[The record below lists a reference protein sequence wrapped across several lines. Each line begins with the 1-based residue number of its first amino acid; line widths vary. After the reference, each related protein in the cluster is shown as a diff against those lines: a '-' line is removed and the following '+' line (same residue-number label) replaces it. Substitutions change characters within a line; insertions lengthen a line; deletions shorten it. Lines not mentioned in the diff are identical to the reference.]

1 MANYQ
6 LLNNIDHADLRVN
19 TERSESLGDAVMFAV
34 TYPFEMRQVQAYYP
48 IVIFKNPQDGQMH
61 PVALFGLSQGENLFL
76 GSTGWEASFVPASIQ
91 RAPFLIGFQEDPNDP
106 MAETK
111 RVVTID
117 VDHPRVS
124 KEMGVAIFSDN
135 GGNSDYLQKVSDLL
149 EAVYTGGIQN
159 KALMSALEQY
169 QLLQSMDLDVAL
181 ADGSHVQLS
190 GFYIVDDL
198 ALQQLDAGALDSLN
212 QQGLLLPIYM
222 MVASMSQL
230 RALVERRN
238 TRLSD

>member
-19 TERSESLGDAVMFAV
+19 TERSASLGDAVMFAV
-34 TYPFEMRQVQAYYP
+34 TYPFEMRQVQAHYP
-48 IVIFKNPQDGQMH
+48 IVLFKNPQDGQMH

-76 GSTGWEASFVPASIQ
+76 GEQGWEAGFIPASIQ
-91 RAPFLIGFQEDPNDP
+91 RAPFLVGFQEDPNDP

-124 KEMGVAIFSDN
+124 KEMGVAVFTDN
-135 GGNSDYLQKVSDLL
+135 GGHSDYLQKVSDLL
-149 EAVYTGGIQN
+149 EAVYSGGIQN
-159 KALMSALEQY
+159 KALIAALEKY
-169 QLLQSMDLDVAL
+169 QLLQSMDLDVGL

-190 GFYIVDDL
+190 GFYVIDDL
-198 ALQQLDAGALDSLN
+198 ALQQLAASALDDLN
-212 QQGLLLPIYM
+212 QQSLLLPIYM

-230 RALVERRN
+230 RALVQRKN
-238 TRLSD
+238 ARLG